1 MAHVRLNLNL
11 NLGEVAWLVL
21 ILLPLSLSLSLSLSL
36 CLSGVSHINLHI
48 VCHRSGMHRGARFT
62 LSMVDSVTALR
73 LPAARRH
80 ALVNALF
87 LRFLCS
93 AIAIPTKYRLTFS
106 A

>member
-1 MAHVRLNLNL
+1 
-11 NLGEVAWLVL
+11 
-21 ILLPLSLSLSLSLSL
+21 
-36 CLSGVSHINLHI
+36 
-48 VCHRSGMHRGARFT
+48 
-62 LSMVDSVTALR
+62 MVDSVTALR